1 LRVGETTY
9 LSQEELIEEAMK
21 PSREWLHLGSGTA
34 GRVFVELIG
43 VDGLAVS
50 MLGKSDPFG
59 LLIFEDSYGKT
70 DVINNCG
77 SPKWMHWSRR
87 AFIFNMDHSSS
98 DLRVGIFDYD
108 KMGNH
113 DMLGRAVVQVNRLM
127 PDTDYVLKYKLYEDT
142 STVEREG
149 MGTVTLRVRIEYESP
164 KQVVLSALKMSD
176 DQYVNFQEDRQ
187 LHIARQVVEGKTDM
201 V

>member
-1 LRVGETTY
+1 
-9 LSQEELIEEAMK
+9 MK